1 PRRLR
6 RGRAPQPVLP
16 APRTAA
22 EPPPETAPGG
32 SGRRTLADA
41 DGFGSAAPSR
51 PRPGTR
57 PLSPPGPRR
66 LSRETTAHMRPDT
79 ATEEKADGDTQS
91 SGDRRELG
99 NRGGHGAAAAR
110 TGLGRRGRGQT

>member
-1 PRRLR
+1 PSVSPPHALASPHPFPTRRSSDLR
-6 RGRAPQPVLP
+6 R
-16 APRTAA
+16 
-22 EPPPETAPGG
+22 
-32 SGRRTLADA
+32 SLADA

-57 PLSPPGPRR
+57 PLSPTGLRR
-66 LSRETTAHMRPDT
+66 LSRETRSHMRPDT

-110 TGLGRRGRGQT
+110 TGLRSEEHTSELQ